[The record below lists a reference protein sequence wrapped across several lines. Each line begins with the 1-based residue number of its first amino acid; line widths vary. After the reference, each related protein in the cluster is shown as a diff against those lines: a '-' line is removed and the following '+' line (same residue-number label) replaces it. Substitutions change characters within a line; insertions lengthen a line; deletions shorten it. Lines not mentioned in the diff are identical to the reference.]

1 MKKILVIE
9 DNDFNRD
16 LLVQILEEDYTVL
29 EAEDAQQGLD
39 VSHAERPDLI
49 LMDISLPG
57 MDGHELVG
65 RIRGTETIRDIPV
78 IAVTAHAM
86 VGDRERAL
94 EAGCDDYI
102 TKPIDEDELMEKI
115 NRLIEM

>member
-1 MKKILVIE
+1 MKKLLVIE

-16 LLVQILEEDYTVL
+16 LIVQILEEDYIVL

-39 VSHAERPDLI
+39 MSRSEHPDLI
-49 LMDISLPG
+49 LMDIQLPG
-57 MDGHELVG
+57 MDGWELISH
-65 RIRGTETIRDIPV
+65 IRKTETVKDIPV

-86 VGDRERAL
+86 TGDRERTL

-102 TKPIDEDELMEKI
+102 SKPIDEEVTEA
-115 NRLIEM
+115 IEEALES

>member
-9 DNDFNRD
+9 DNDWNRE

-39 VSHAERPDLI
+39 VSHAEHPDLI

-57 MDGHELVG
+57 MDGHELVA
-65 RIRGTETIRDIPV
+65 RIRMTEAIRDIPV

-102 TKPIDEDELMEKI
+102 AKPIDEDELMEKI
-115 NRLIEM
+115 NKLIEM